1 MQTAVQL
8 DFQGFEG
15 SAAQRSAIERHL
27 GNLERKFGGI
37 IAGRVSVRAPDKHHR
52 HGAAF
57 QVSVHLTLPAGREVD
72 VSRTPDADA
81 RHADFAFALND
92 AFRRAERQL
101 LVEVE
106 RMQGA

>member
-15 SAAQRSAIERHL
+15 SAAQRTAIERHL

-37 IAGRVSVRAPDKHHR
+37 IAGVSVRVPDKHHR

-72 VSRTPDADA
+72 VSRTPDADE
-81 RHADFAFALND
+81 RHADFAFALAD

-101 LVEVE
+101 LSEVE

>member
-15 SAAQRSAIERHL
+15 SAAQRTAIERCL
-27 GNLERKFGGI
+27 GSIERKFGGI

-57 QVSVHLTLPAGREVD
+57 QVSIHLTLPAGREVD
-72 VSRTPDADA
+72 VSRTPKADE
-81 RHADFAFALND
+81 RHADFTFALAD

-101 LVEVE
+101 LSEVE